1 MKVELKRI
9 MCAADF
15 SDFSDHACLYGI
27 ALAKEYKAKLYMCH
41 VVDLPSAAIYEE
53 GISDPLE
60 QQNRFTNYAREY
72 INKFIGDQ
80 PLDWEPVIKIGQAAN
95 ELTRVAEEK
104 DVDLVISATH
114 GRSGLTRLIL
124 GSVAERIMHTLPCPL
139 LVAHSPEKDSTA
151 FDGGQIR
158 FQRIL
163 VGCDFSSDSSLAF
176 EYALSLAQEF
186 QSELHLIH
194 VIEPN
199 MYEDLLELPID
210 TEDDSLEFLSGR
222 IDDKLKNMV
231 PEGVTNWCSLKTS
244 PLIGQSHEELISY
257 AELNEIDLIVLGV
270 RGHGLVE
277 KLFVGSTTDRVVRQA
292 KCPVLCVRPTIRNA
306 QVFNGLEKIA

>member
-1 MKVELKRI
+1 MKVELKSI

-27 ALAKEYKAKLYMCH
+27 ALAKEFKAKLYMCH
-41 VVDLPSAAIYEE
+41 AVDLPSAAIYEE

-60 QQNRFTNYAREY
+60 QQNRLTDYAHEY
-72 INKFIGDQ
+72 LNRLIGEDS
-80 PLDWEPVIKIGQAAN
+80 LDWEPVIKIGQAAN
-95 ELTRVAEEK
+95 ELTSVAEEK
-104 DVDLVISATH
+104 HIDLVISATH

-124 GSVAERIMHTLPCPL
+124 GSVTERIMHTLPCPL
-139 LVAHSPEKDSTA
+139 LVVHSSEKDSTA
-151 FDGGQIR
+151 FDGEEFR
-158 FQRIL
+158 FKRIL

-199 MYEDLLELPID
+199 MYEDLFELPIEA
-210 TEDDSLEFLSGR
+210 EDDSLEFMSGR
-222 IDDKLKNMV
+222 IDEKLKNMV
-231 PEGVTNWCSLKTS
+231 PEGVVNWCTLKTS
-244 PLIGQSHEELISY
+244 PLLGRAHEELISY
-257 AELNEIDLIVLGV
+257 AEANDIDLIVLGV

-306 QVFNGLEKIA
+306 QVFHEPEKRT